1 MGQYIAN
8 EKGTFTQ
15 KKAYIYDKDVPDDS
29 LTSTFSTLILYINN
43 ERWDGV
49 PFIISAGKALDQ
61 TVSEVRI
68 QFKQIPGNI
77 FKNACKKNELIIRI
91 QPNEGIYLKM
101 QNKRPGMDFIL
112 EETDLDLTYAEK
124 YEVKL
129 KKNFKKL
136 KFSIIF
142 RVSIY
147 QKLTKDC

>member
-1 MGQYIAN
+1 M
-8 EKGTFTQ
+8 
-15 KKAYIYDKDVPDDS
+15 
-29 LTSTFSTLILYINN
+29 ILYVNN

-61 TVSEVRI
+61 TVSEVRV

-77 FKNACKKNELIIRI
+77 FKNACRKNELIIRI

-124 YEVKL
+124 YEVIVEN
-129 KKNFKKL
+129 KNKQEIVFL
-136 KFSIIF
+136 YLGSLF
-142 RVSIY
+142 
-147 QKLTKDC
+147 TKGV